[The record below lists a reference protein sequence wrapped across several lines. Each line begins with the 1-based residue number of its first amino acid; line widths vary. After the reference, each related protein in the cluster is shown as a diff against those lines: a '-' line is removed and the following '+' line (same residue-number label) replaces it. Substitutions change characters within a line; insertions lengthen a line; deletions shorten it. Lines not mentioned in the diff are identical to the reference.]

1 VRQLRPEQPD
11 DMSNDGQV
19 SAGARRGLGLQARV
33 SLAFCGLL
41 FVFAAVAIVLEW
53 SADRRQAREQAVM
66 VMSDRA
72 ALVAAQVADAA
83 AVSDCATLS
92 TVANTAVEQNGT
104 LGIRIV
110 GAAACR
116 DFPADRAGGLD
127 AVLGRAMADASGQGA
142 GKALVDAR
150 HIAVSHTIVRNGETV
165 VTVALAGARAP
176 LERGHGGSAV
186 RLGLLFLGLLI
197 VAAPVS
203 MLLARALTGSLRAV
217 SDFVSELGEKQLSQR
232 VPLLDTLGGVGEVAD
247 LVTACN
253 QMADRLQQSFRR
265 LQRMAYSDAA
275 TGLPN
280 HERFARDVTDLLAT
294 RQDEIGAIF
303 VVRLDRL
310 DRIFDAIGQ
319 DAGDE
324 LLTRIVGRLTAAV
337 RAIDRM
343 VRTDVCGDR
352 PSQLAR
358 LRGGDFGVLAPK
370 LRGPEDAARF
380 AQLLASALNQPFD
393 WREHKLVL
401 GAVIGAAI
409 LPQDGADA
417 DTGIRHAML
426 AMAAAKSDAGKMKF
440 FTKALDREANATLA
454 FEREMRAAIDRNEFK
469 AFFQPKIDLM
479 TGRVIG
485 AEALARWV
493 KPDRTMVSPGR
504 FIPAAEE
511 NGLIGAISEI
521 ILRDACWKAAS
532 WAREGFP
539 LSVAINISPL
549 QFADER
555 FTDKITRAMAEAG
568 ISPNRVELEVTESVA
583 LENPERALRLLE
595 PLRALGVKVS
605 LDDFGCGHSSLASL
619 TRLPFDIIKID
630 QQFVRALAKDRHA
643 PAIIEMILAMA
654 ASLDY
659 TVVAEGVETEAEAE
673 FLRRRGCQIG
683 QGFLYGAAMPAPEFL
698 RFNQDR
704 ASAAGVL
711 AARAG

>member
-1 VRQLRPEQPD
+1 
-11 DMSNDGQV
+11 MSDEDEA
-19 SAGARRGLGLQARV
+19 SASVQNGPGLAARFV
-33 SLAFCGLL
+33 LAFCGLFL
-41 FVFAAVAIVLEW
+41 VFGSGVVFTVW
-53 SADRRQAREQAVM
+53 DSDRRAADGIASERLAARAEILAKQVDAALAA
-66 VMSDRA
+66 SDRA
-72 ALVAAQVADAA
+72 SAETAA
-83 AVSDCATLS
+83 AGLAEMPGM
-92 TVANTAVEQNGT
+92 VAVRVDT
-104 LGIRIV
+104 
-110 GAAACR
+110 
-116 DFPADRAGGLD
+116 DDGGLF
-127 AVLGRAMADASGQGA
+127 ADDDDP
-142 GKALVDAR
+142 DAR
-150 HIAVSHTIVRNGETV
+150 RLMDRMPANQGQFVREAGLAATTAQIANGRVLV
-165 VTVALAGARAP
+165 VATERSLRQGFRGSAALIASIFFGFGALAAVIAWFMARSIARP
-176 LERGHGGSAV
+176 LQKLTALAQA
-186 RLGLLFLGLLI
+186 LGEKHAAEPLLLKTGDELET
-197 VAAPVS
+197 
-203 MLLARALTGSLRAV
+203 LARAFNVMA
-217 SDFVSELGEKQLSQR
+217 ER
-232 VPLLDTLGGVGEVAD
+232 VQAS
-247 LVTACN
+247 
-253 QMADRLQQSFRR
+253 MRR
-265 LQRMAYSDAA
+265 LQRMAYSDTA

-280 HERFARDVTDLLAT
+280 HERFSRDVTEFISL
-294 RQDEIGAIF
+294 RRDEIGALF

-324 LLTRIVGRLTAAV
+324 LLTRIVGRLSSAV

-343 VRTDVCGDR
+343 VRTEHCATH

-358 LRGGDFGVLAPK
+358 LRGGDFGVLTPRF
-370 LRGPEDAARF
+370 RGPEDAARF

-401 GAVIGAAI
+401 GAVIGAAL

-417 DTGIRHAML
+417 DTAIRHAML
-426 AMAAAKSDAGKMKF
+426 ALTAARSDNGRMKF
-440 FTKALDREANATLA
+440 FTKALDREANAQLA
-454 FEREMRAAIDRNEFK
+454 FEREMRAALERNEFK
-469 AFFQPKIDLM
+469 AFFQPKVDLLS
-479 TGRVIG
+479 GRVIG

-511 NGLIGAISEI
+511 NGLIGSISEV

-555 FTDKITRAMAEAG
+555 FTDKMLRAMAEAG
-568 ISPNRVELEVTESVA
+568 LSPDRVELEITESVA

-595 PLRALGVKVS
+595 PLRELGVKVS

-659 TVVAEGVETEAEAE
+659 TVVAEGIETEQEAD

-683 QGFLYGAAMPAPEFL
+683 QGFLWGAAMPATEFL
-698 RFNQDR
+698 RFNAERSGAISGGQR
-704 ASAAGVL
+704 GV
-711 AARAG
+711 A

>member
-1 VRQLRPEQPD
+1 MSDEVEASASVRKGPGLT
-11 DMSNDGQV
+11 
-19 SAGARRGLGLQARV
+19 ARFV
-33 SLAFCGLL
+33 LAFCGLFL
-41 FVFAAVAIVLEW
+41 VFGSGVVFTVW
-53 SADRRQAREQAVM
+53 DNDRRAADQHVRGRLD
-66 VMSDRA
+66 DRA
-72 ALVAAQVADAA
+72 LTLAEQVDEALAASDSASAQTAA
-83 AVSDCATLS
+83 
-92 TVANTAVEQNGT
+92 NG
-104 LGIRIV
+104 
-110 GAAACR
+110 
-116 DFPADRAGGLD
+116 
-127 AVLGRAMADASGQGA
+127 LGR
-142 GKALVDAR
+142 
-150 HIAVSHTIVRNGETV
+150 INGV
-165 VTVALAGARAP
+165 V
-176 LERGHGGSAV
+176 AV
-186 RLGLLFLGLLI
+186 RLVAQDGVLLADGEDPDARRFMDRLAKGGERFARDNGLVATKVTAASGRIF
-197 VAAPVS
+197 VAATERSLRQGFHGSAALIASIFFGFGALAAIIAWFMARSISGPLLKLTELAES
-203 MLLARALTGSLRAV
+203 LGAKNTAPPLELKTGDELETLARAFNV
-217 SDFVSELGEKQLSQR
+217 MSER
-232 VPLLDTLGGVGEVAD
+232 VQAG
-247 LVTACN
+247 
-253 QMADRLQQSFRR
+253 MRR
-265 LQRMAYSDAA
+265 LQRMAYSDTA

-280 HERFARDVTDLLAT
+280 HERFTRDVTEFLSV
-294 RQDEIGAIF
+294 RQDEVGALF

-324 LLTRIVGRLTAAV
+324 LLTRIVGRLSSAV

-343 VRTDVCGDR
+343 VRTEHCAAR

-358 LRGGDFGVLAPK
+358 LRGGDFGVLAPRF
-370 LRGPEDAARF
+370 RGPEDAARY

-401 GAVIGAAI
+401 GAVIGAAL

-417 DTGIRHAML
+417 DADADTAIRHAML
-426 AMAAAKSDAGKMKF
+426 ALTAARSDNGRMKF
-440 FTKALDREANATLA
+440 FTKALDREANAQLA
-454 FEREMRAAIDRNEFK
+454 FEREMRAALERNEFK
-469 AFFQPKIDLM
+469 AFFQPKVDLLS
-479 TGRVIG
+479 GRVIG

-511 NGLIGAISEI
+511 NGLIGSISEV

-555 FTDKITRAMAEAG
+555 FTDKILRAMAEAG
-568 ISPNRVELEVTESVA
+568 LSPDRVELEITESVA

-595 PLRALGVKVS
+595 PLRELGVKVS

-659 TVVAEGVETEAEAE
+659 TVVAEGIETEQEAD

-683 QGFLYGAAMPAPEFL
+683 QGFLWGAAMPAPEFL
-698 RFNQDR
+698 RFNAER
-704 ASAAGVL
+704 SGVITGGQRGV
-711 AARAG
+711 A